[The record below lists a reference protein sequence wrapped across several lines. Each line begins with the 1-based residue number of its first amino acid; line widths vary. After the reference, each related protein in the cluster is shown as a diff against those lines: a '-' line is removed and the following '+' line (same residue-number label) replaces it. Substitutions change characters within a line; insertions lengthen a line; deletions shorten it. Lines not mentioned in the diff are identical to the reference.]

1 MRLFRLLIAC
11 FLLCLSGVSHARG
24 YTPQGECGGW
34 PRVALATPKGWCAG
48 LVAGEREG
56 LRMPRRLLEVAPGRF
71 WIIDMGN
78 WDPRRGRLL
87 EMTLGRPGERP
98 QVRTLADKLD
108 RPLALVRGP
117 DGLVYIGEAGTVWRT
132 PVPAPGGMPA
142 REDVITG
149 LPADGAHPLIEL
161 AFSPEGRLY
170 LNVGAPSDACRNDA
184 QQQPMPCPD
193 REGERPRGA
202 VYEAV
207 LAGPGRTLQHLRPFA
222 TGLRNSIALAHVP
235 GLGLLQGENSIDY
248 PEAQAPAEELNL
260 LREGSDHGWPY
271 CVGARV
277 PAKGYEGRFD
287 CKRTT
292 APLQLWPAHAAPLS
306 MLFATHG
313 PLKGQ
318 LIVAWHGHRP
328 TGRRVVGF
336 AVDGQGRVSA
346 KPIEW
351 VAGREAV
358 PGQTP
363 VATPAGVSLDA
374 QGHLWVVEDRNR
386 TVLVLLPDAAR

>member
-1 MRLFRLLIAC
+1 MRLRHLLLVCVA
-11 FLLCLSGVSHARG
+11 LCSWGGADARG

-34 PRVALATPKGWCAG
+34 PRVALTTPQGWCVG
-48 LVAGEREG
+48 LVADERDG

-71 WIIDMGN
+71 WIIDMGS
-78 WDPRRGRLL
+78 WEPRRGRLL

-98 QVRTLADKLD
+98 QVRTLAEKLD

-117 DGLVYIGEAGTVWRT
+117 DGLIYLGEAGAVWRT
-132 PVPAPGGMPA
+132 PVPSPGGMPV
-142 REDVITG
+142 RENVITG
-149 LPADGAHPLIEL
+149 LPSDGAHPLIEL
-161 AFSPEGRLY
+161 AFAPDGRLY

-193 REGERPRGA
+193 REGDRPRAA
-202 VYEAV
+202 VYEAQFG
-207 LAGPGRTLQHLRPFA
+207 GPGHTLQRLRPFA
-222 TGLRNSIALAHVP
+222 TGLRNSIALAFVP

-248 PEAQAPAEELNL
+248 AEAQAPAEELNL
-260 LREGSDHGWPY
+260 LRDGSDHGWPY
-271 CVGARV
+271 CVGHRV
-277 PAKGYEGRFD
+277 TAKGYEGRFD
-287 CKRTT
+287 CKRST

-306 MLFATHG
+306 MLFAAHG

-336 AVDGQGRVSA
+336 DVDARGRVA
-346 KPIEW
+346 RKPTEW
-351 VAGREAV
+351 LVGRDAV
-358 PGQTP
+358 PGQSP

-386 TVLVLLPDAAR
+386 TVLVLLPLAPR